1 MNIYIYHISLTNY
14 ILSETK
20 KVNGRTWVHL
30 DYVEIGPFNLPD
42 TYKVKVIKDTISDIP
57 SDNVISNWWIDFS
70 TWEDFHGIR
79 RSGTKLPLHLVVSK
93 MEKNLEMLIN
103 SSSNIEWIDEN
114 GNITINLNETS
125 ATLHQEFRITA
136 RRKKLRRLEN
146 IAAYNV
152 ARHISGETDAE
163 ELPLPKTMKKLICKF
178 VDTFSV
184 DL

>member
-93 MEKNLEMLIN
+93 MEK
-103 SSSNIEWIDEN
+103 
-114 GNITINLNETS
+114 
-125 ATLHQEFRITA
+125 TL
-136 RRKKLRRLEN
+136 K
-146 IAAYNV
+146 
-152 ARHISGETDAE
+152 
-163 ELPLPKTMKKLICKF
+163 C
-178 VDTFSV
+178 
-184 DL
+184 